1 MTKPVTKPTANRR
14 QFLTAVAGTTAAVAA
29 TGFSAR
35 ELLGQARTFPEYPT
49 PQGGWDMTWADKV
62 EKTKHRMLFDMPEMS
77 DGLAFTNTLTWLRG
91 YSDVYKTADS
101 EMGGVVVIR
110 HQAIA
115 AAVNDDL
122 WSRFKL
128 GERSKLKDPT
138 TGESALRNPFSKIQ
152 STDKFAAI
160 LADGGIDTLIS
171 RGVTVLCCNLAL
183 MRFAG
188 QLAKEASISQDEARA
203 QVAASV
209 LPGIIRQPSGI
220 FAVARAQEAGCHFI
234 RAT

>member
-1 MTKPVTKPTANRR
+1 MSKSPANRR
-14 QFLTAVAGTTAAVAA
+14 QFLTAIAGTTAAVAA
-29 TGFSAR
+29 TGLSAR
-35 ELLGQARTFPEYPT
+35 ELFAQARTFPEYPA
-49 PQGGWDMTWADKV
+49 PQGGWDMSWADKI
-62 EKTKHRMLFDMPEMS
+62 EKCKHRMVFDMPEFS
-77 DGLAFTNTLTWLRG
+77 DGIAFTNALTWLRG
-91 YSDVYKTADS
+91 YNDVYKTADS
-101 EMGGVVVIR
+101 EMGAVIVIR

-138 TGESALRNPFSKIQ
+138 TGESALRNPFVKIQ
-152 STDKFAAI
+152 AGDKFAAI
-160 LADGGIDTLIS
+160 LADGGIDTLIA

-188 QLAKEASISQDEARA
+188 QLAREASISQDEARA

-209 LPGIIRQPSGI
+209 VPGIIRQPSGI
-220 FAVARAQEAGCHFI
+220 FAVSRAQEAGCHFI
-234 RAT
+234 RST

>member
-1 MTKPVTKPTANRR
+1 MTNPPANRR
-14 QFLTAVAGTTAAVAA
+14 QFLTAVAGTTAAAAAAVAA

-35 ELLGQARTFPEYPT
+35 ELFAQGRTFPEYPT
-49 PQGGWDMTWADKV
+49 PQGGWDLSWADKV

-77 DGLAFTNTLTWLRG
+77 DGLAFTNTLTWIRG

-122 WSRFKL
+122 WNRLKI

-138 TGESALRNPFSKIQ
+138 SGESALRNPFTKIQ

-160 LADGGIDTLIS
+160 LADGGIDTLIA

-188 QLAKEASISQDEARA
+188 QLAKEANISQDEARA

-209 LPGIIRQPSGI
+209 LPGVIRQPSGI

>member
-1 MTKPVTKPTANRR
+1 MSQSPRNRR
-14 QFLTAVAGTTAAVAA
+14 DFLTAVAGTTAAVAA

-35 ELLGQARTFPEYPT
+35 ELFAQARSFPEYSA
-49 PQGGWDMTWADKV
+49 PQGGWDMSWVDKV
-62 EKTKHRMLFDMPEMS
+62 EKTKHRMVFDMPDFA
-77 DGLAFTNTLTWLRG
+77 DGMAFTNALVWLRG
-91 YSDVYKTADS
+91 YNDVYKTADS
-101 EMGGVVVIR
+101 DMGGVIVIR

-138 TGESALRNPFSKIQ
+138 TGESALRNPFIKIQ
-152 STDKFAAI
+152 AGDKFAVTMAE
-160 LADGGIDTLIS
+160 GGLDALIG

-188 QLAKEASISQDEARA
+188 QLAREASISQDEARA

-209 LPGIIRQPSGI
+209 VPGVIRQPSGI
-220 FAVARAQEAGCHFI
+220 FGVSRAQEAGCHFL
-234 RAT
+234 RST